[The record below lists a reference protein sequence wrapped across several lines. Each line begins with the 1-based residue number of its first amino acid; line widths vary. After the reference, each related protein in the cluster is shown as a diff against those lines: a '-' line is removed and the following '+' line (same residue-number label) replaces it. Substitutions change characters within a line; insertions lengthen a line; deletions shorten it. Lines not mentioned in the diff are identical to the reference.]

1 MTISVNLN
9 NLCLGFAGLGLIGG
23 SIAKT
28 VKRISPSTI
37 IIAYNRTHS
46 VLEAARAEGIIDVVC
61 NEINDNFKEC
71 DYIFLCMPVDYN
83 STYLDLISKHMK
95 KNCIITDVGSVK
107 TSIHETVIKLGLED
121 NFIGGHPM
129 AGSEKTG
136 YEAATDRLLE
146 NAYYL
151 ITPSATVSKTAI
163 DNFYQFA
170 KEIGTIPL
178 ILDYKKHD
186 YYVSAISHAPHVIAA
201 SLVHLVKDSDNDEQI
216 MKTIA
221 AGGFKDTTRISAS
234 SPVMWQQICM
244 NNSENV
250 CKVLDRYI
258 DVLKNA
264 KTIFETK
271 DADKIYDFF
280 DEAREYRST
289 LGQQRQN
296 THESYSLYCDIAD
309 ETGAIA
315 IFATLLAANQIS
327 IKNIGIIHNREF
339 EQGVLHVE
347 FYNSSEYT
355 KALTL
360 LTDKG
365 YSIIK
370 HS

>member
-28 VKRISPSTI
+28 VKRISPSTR

-83 STYLDLISKHMK
+83 STYLNLISKHMK

-271 DADKIYDFF
+271 DADKIYDFLMKQENT
-280 DEAREYRST
+280 EAHWDSKDKIHMNLILCTAILQMKQVRLQYLQHFLLQTRLVLKILE
-289 LGQQRQN
+289 
-296 THESYSLYCDIAD
+296 LYIT
-309 ETGAIA
+309 ENLNRV
-315 IFATLLAANQIS
+315 FSMLNF
-327 IKNIGIIHNREF
+327 IIH
-339 EQGVLHVE
+339 Q
-347 FYNSSEYT
+347 
-355 KALTL
+355 
-360 LTDKG
+360 
-365 YSIIK
+365 SIRK
-370 HS
+370 L